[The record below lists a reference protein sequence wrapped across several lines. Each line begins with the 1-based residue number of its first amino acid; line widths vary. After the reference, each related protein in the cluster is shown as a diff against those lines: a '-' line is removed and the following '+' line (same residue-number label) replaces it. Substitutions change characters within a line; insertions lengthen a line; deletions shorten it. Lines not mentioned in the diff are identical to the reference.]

1 MSRLPPENFL
11 SSQAESASPG
21 SKVYLYRTLRLLAS
35 TNTSG
40 QFQGQP
46 AYRGAKQLAVR
57 LALHS
62 PDGLAAFFK
71 DLGLGNLR
79 HEISRERLK
88 LTLSGES
95 TAAAGAIDDGSC
107 DFERGLIDGALEFIT
122 GMPVTTGEVSC
133 RKHGAAEC
141 TFEARLQADPGPPC
155 YLPAAGAG
163 VFPGVSPIP
172 SVNFM
177 TPGNLL
183 DMRSWYLDLAGREL
197 ARAKRHNRLLAL
209 LYIDLDDLGEI
220 NQTYGRKAGDQ
231 VIGAVAAALGK
242 GCRCEDFIWH
252 HGEDEFAVLLAET
265 DPLGA
270 KTVAGRLALQIFS
283 AAEFV
288 DVSAKVSASIGMA
301 LFPKHSETIHGLLI
315 RAKSALYMAKACGKG
330 LVHEAEGP
338 EDIARP
344 YRDGTAGGQTL
355 SRDSEDS
362 QRLGGNA
369 NRRAGEERSR
379 ARVDL
384 NRVDGAGLPPEQSEG
399 APRKA
404 SDDPRGRAAGVNRRG
419 QGSGKVAGA
428 ARQRQ
433 AGSDPAATVLLAS
446 ISPVLIAGMKQVISS
461 ESTAGE
467 GAMTMTREITDS
479 QKLSNAVLDTRPDL
493 IFSDMNMATAA
504 DFTFPKLL
512 NEENLPCKLVVFA
525 NDVSPD
531 VLKLVTDY
539 SIDGVILQQTPTA
552 EALEAL
558 KSIYLGKQFLPEQVR
573 AAMLQLED
581 SRRLLGDLSER
592 ELEVLRLVAEGK
604 SNSQISEELYITVN
618 TVRFH
623 LANVYQK
630 LGVGN
635 RTEAAKYYLRQDLA
649 PNGQTKLL

>member
-1 MSRLPPENFL
+1 MSPLPPEDFL
-11 SSQAESASPG
+11 SSQVESASPG

-40 QFQGQP
+40 QFLGQP
-46 AYRGAKQLAVR
+46 AYQGAKQLAVR

-71 DLGLGNLR
+71 DLGLGDLR

-88 LTLSGES
+88 LTVAGES
-95 TAAAGAIDDGSC
+95 SAAGDTIDDGSC

-155 YLPAAGAG
+155 YLPAADAG
-163 VFPGVSPIP
+163 VFPAP

-177 TPGNLL
+177 TPGNQLS
-183 DMRSWYLDLAGREL
+183 MRSWYLDLAGREL

-242 GCRCEDFIWH
+242 SCRCEDFIWH

-265 DPLGA
+265 DPEGA
-270 KTVAGRLALQIFS
+270 KTVAGRLAVQILS

-301 LFPKHSETIHGLLI
+301 LFPKHSETIHGLLN
-315 RAKSALYMAKACGKG
+315 RAKSALYMAKASGKG
-330 LVHEAEGP
+330 MVHEAESP
-338 EDIARP
+338 VDIARP
-344 YRDGTAGGQTL
+344 NGDGTAGGATL
-355 SRDSEDS
+355 SQGGEDS
-362 QRLGGNA
+362 QHLSGNA
-369 NRRAGEERSR
+369 NRRAGEEQSQ
-379 ARVDL
+379 AGVDL
-384 NRVDGAGLPPEQSEG
+384 SRVNGAGLQHVQSEG
-399 APRKA
+399 A
-404 SDDPRGRAAGVNRRG
+404 
-419 QGSGKVAGA
+419 
-428 ARQRQ
+428 QRQ
-433 AGSDPAATVLLAS
+433 ASDEPRGYAAGKTRGNRRKQGGGKAAAGSAAQRKAGNGPPATVLLAS
-446 ISPVLIAGMKQVISS
+446 VSPVLIAGMKQVISS

-467 GAMTMTREITDS
+467 EAMTMTSEITDS
-479 QKLSNAVLDTRPDL
+479 QKLTNTVLDVRPDL
-493 IFSDMNMATAA
+493 IFTDMHMATAA

-525 NDVSPD
+525 NDVNSD

-552 EALEAL
+552 EALEML
-558 KSIYLGKQFLPEQVR
+558 KSIYLGKQLLPEQVR

-604 SNSQISEELYITVN
+604 SNSQISEDLYITVN

-649 PNGQTKLL
+649 SNGQTKLL

>member
-40 QFQGQP
+40 QFLGQP
-46 AYRGAKQLAVR
+46 AYQGAKQLAVR

-95 TAAAGAIDDGSC
+95 TVAGGAIDDGSC

-122 GMPVTTGEVSC
+122 GMSVTTGEVSC

-141 TFEARLQADPGPPC
+141 AFEARLQADPGPPC

-163 VFPGVSPIP
+163 VFPGVFPIP

-270 KTVAGRLALQIFS
+270 KTVAGRLALQILS

-315 RAKSALYMAKACGKG
+315 RAKSALYMAKASGKG

-355 SRDSEDS
+355 SQDSEDS

>member
-1 MSRLPPENFL
+1 M
-11 SSQAESASPG
+11 ASNC
-21 SKVYLYRTLRLLAS
+21 A
-35 TNTSG
+35 SG
-40 QFQGQP
+40 QFLGQP
-46 AYRGAKQLAVR
+46 AYQGAKQLAVR

-71 DLGLGNLR
+71 DLGLGDLR

-95 TAAAGAIDDGSC
+95 TAAGGTIDDGSC

-141 TFEARLQADPGPPC
+141 TFEARLQTDPGPPC
-155 YLPAAGAG
+155 YLPATGAS
-163 VFPGVSPIP
+163 VFPMP
-172 SVNFM
+172 SVNFV
-177 TPGNLL
+177 TPGNQL

-220 NQTYGRKAGDQ
+220 NQTFGRKAGDQ

-242 GCRCEDFIWH
+242 SCRCEDFIWH

-270 KTVAGRLALQIFS
+270 KTVAGRLALQILS

-301 LFPKHSETIHGLLI
+301 LFPKHSETIHGLLN
-315 RAKSALYMAKACGKG
+315 RAKSALYMAKASGKG
-330 LVHEAEGP
+330 LVHEAEILG
-338 EDIARP
+338 DIARP
-344 YRDGTAGGQTL
+344 YRDQGAGEANL
-355 SRDSEDS
+355 SQDSEDP
-362 QRLGGNA
+362 QRLRGAA
-369 NRRAGEERSR
+369 NRRAGEEHSQ

-384 NRVDGAGLPPEQSEG
+384 SRVDGAGLPPVQPGNARRQAGGEQ
-399 APRKA
+399 R
-404 SDDPRGRAAGVNRRG
+404 RHAAGKNRRG
-419 QGSGKVAGA
+419 QDSGKAVRP
-428 ARQRQ
+428 ARPRQ
-433 AGSDPAATVLLAS
+433 DGSDPAATVLLAS
-446 ISPVLIAGMKQVISS
+446 VSPVLIAGMKQVVSS

-467 GAMTMTREITDS
+467 EAMTMMSEITDS
-479 QKLSNAVLDTRPDL
+479 QKLSNAVLDSRPDL
-493 IFSDMNMATAA
+493 IFADMHMAKAA

-525 NDVSPD
+525 NDVGPD

-552 EALEAL
+552 EAMEAL
-558 KSIYLGKQFLPEQVR
+558 KSIYRGKQFLPEQVR

-635 RTEAAKYYLRQDLA
+635 RTEAAKYFLRQDLA
-649 PNGQTKLL
+649 SNGQTKLL